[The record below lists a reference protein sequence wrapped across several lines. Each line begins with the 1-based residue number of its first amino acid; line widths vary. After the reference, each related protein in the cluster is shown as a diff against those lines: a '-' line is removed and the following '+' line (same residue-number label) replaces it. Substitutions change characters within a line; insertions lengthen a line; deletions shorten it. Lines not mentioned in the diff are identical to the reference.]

1 MVRSLYANLYEHFH
15 LKPWDVARL
24 TDRQIIASDNLG
36 QTAYYYFHPRNEKN
50 EIEPVPDPPRVTAQP
65 ESPRAATLGS
75 ELMGIDILIGNK
87 VISRE
92 DGEACKEKLRAKYA
106 AAAQAKVSDNGRQ
119 LV

>member
-24 TDRQIIASDNLG
+24 TDRQIIE
-36 QTAYYYFHPRNEKN
+36 YYFHPRNEKN